1 MNGNGNLAL
10 LPDGWTWVQMSD
22 LGQVASGGTPST
34 KEPSNFGGSIPW
46 ITPADLS
53 GYTHK
58 LISRGARNI
67 SEQGLGSSSAG
78 LLPAGTVLF
87 SSRAPIGYVAIATN
101 ALAVNQG
108 FKCLVPNAAIFNEY
122 LYYYLKGC
130 KSLAESY
137 ASGTTFLEISGT
149 KFGTLPVPLPPL
161 PEQKRIVAKIEELFT
176 RLDAGVAALKQI
188 KLQLKRYRQAVL
200 KHAFEG
206 KLTAEWRKAQL
217 ADPNSPLNKE
227 PAVKLL
233 ERIKEER
240 KQALGKKYKELPP
253 VDTSDLPE
261 LPEGW
266 VWGRLGDLVLSV
278 KDGPHYSPQ
287 YAENGIPF
295 ITGGNV
301 RPEGV
306 DFSTA
311 KLISEDLHKELSK
324 RCHPDLG
331 DVLYTK
337 GGTTGIARVNT
348 YDFEFNVW
356 VHVAVLKLASGVLPF
371 FIQHMLNSPEC
382 YRQSQRFTHG
392 VGNQDLGLTRMI
404 NITIPLPPVSEQ
416 KAIIDEI
423 ERELSIAD
431 SILKMIDQCT
441 AESDRLRQ
449 SILKRA
455 FEGKLVPQDPND
467 EPAAKLL
474 ERIRAER
481 EGKEETKQAARKAA
495 KAVRKPRAKRK
506 SRA

>member
-1 MNGNGNLAL
+1 MNGNGE
-10 LPDGWTWVQMSD
+10 LPRGWVDLT
-22 LGQVASGGTPST
+22 LGQVATST
-34 KEPSNFGGSIPW
+34 KGKKPRKEYPVPQSGAIPYINIRAFERKEIETYTDDPVCPTCDPSD
-46 ITPADLS
+46 T
-53 GYTHK
+53 
-58 LISRGARNI
+58 LIVWDGARCGLVGRGARGAI
-67 SEQGLGSSSAG
+67 GSTLAKIKSDVVASE
-78 LLPAGTVLF
+78 LLFYFLF
-87 SSRAPIGYVAIATN
+87 SH
-101 ALAVNQG
+101 
-108 FKCLVPNAAIFNEY
+108 
-122 LYYYLKGC
+122 
-130 KSLAESY
+130 
-137 ASGTTFLEISGT
+137 
-149 KFGTLPVPLPPL
+149 FGTINKRPKGVGIPHVDPTVFWELQFCLPPL

-253 VDTSDLPE
+253 VDTSDLPD

-266 VWGRLGDLVLSV
+266 VWGRLGQIGNVVTGTTPSKAKAVYFGKGFPFFKPTDLNVGYYVRSASDNLTEDGLSESRLLPAGTTLV
-278 KDGPHYSPQ
+278 TCIGATIGKTGLIRVPGASNQQINAVIP
-287 YAENGIPF
+287 ENGILPEFLYWACISPDFQKSIIDNASATTLPILNKSRFEALPLQVPPF
-295 ITGGNV
+295 A
-301 RPEGV
+301 EQGV
-306 DFSTA
+306 IVQEIERCFS
-311 KLISEDLHKELSK
+311 
-324 RCHPDLG
+324 
-331 DVLYTK
+331 
-337 GGTTGIARVNT
+337 IA
-348 YDFEFNVW
+348 DAIEQ
-356 VHVAVLKLASGVLPF
+356 A
-371 FIQHMLNSPEC
+371 IE
-382 YRQSQRFTHG
+382 QSQR
-392 VGNQDLGLTRMI
+392 Q
-404 NITIPLPPVSEQ
+404 
-416 KAIIDEI
+416 
-423 ERELSIAD
+423 
-431 SILKMIDQCT
+431 
-441 AESDRLRQ
+441 SDRLRQ